1 MKKGSL
7 HGKSHISPRL
17 SKTSVFL
24 KTFIDYLLCARDYC
38 SYWDIEV
45 NKNIKNLCLC
55 GAFTIVGVE
64 TQQTK

>member
-1 MKKGSL
+1 MEKEAFVEKVTFHLGFQ
-7 HGKSHISPRL
+7 KQ
-17 SKTSVFL
+17 SVFL
-24 KTFIDYLLCARDYC
+24 NTFIDYLLCARDYC